1 MSLDLQAALVQAYAE
16 RLSLQPNPPQPQE
29 RSYAAPLSVGAA
41 DVLLPPHNRWTF
53 QHMSQLCPTL
63 VVAAGNAPVSD
74 LGPTEDLLQD
84 FTFTSLSGEQ
94 VSLQEHLDATFTDG
108 FLVLK
113 KGRVLCERYF
123 NHQAP
128 DTRHIMFSVTKSL
141 TGALA
146 EQLIEQGL
154 LDPDRP
160 AISYVPEFA
169 CTAFGTASVRQVMDM
184 AISIDYVEHYEDPNS
199 PTSRLHYTVGLTPV
213 PPGFERSA
221 SIHDWLRT
229 FPLKGEHGGFF
240 RYVTAT
246 TEAMGWIME
255 RASGLPCHVL
265 FERMWRQLG
274 CERDGFLLADPS
286 GQGVVGF
293 GFNATLRDMG
303 RFGLMLLGR
312 GHFNGHQVLPTAAV
326 ERLLKGNDPAVY
338 ATNKEFSEW
347 SPQASYKSQWYV
359 FNDHALMAV
368 GIHGQ
373 WIFIDFK
380 AEVVIIKQSSAPE
393 AENVIDTDTVH
404 LLKTL
409 AQSLSDA

>member
-1 MSLDLQAALVQAYAE
+1 MPLNLQTALAQAYVE
-16 RLSLQPNPPQPQE
+16 RLNLQPNPPLAGE
-29 RSYAAPLSVGAA
+29 RSHAAQLSVGAA

-63 VVAAGNAPVSD
+63 VVAAGNHSPSD
-74 LGPTEDLLQD
+74 LGARHDLLKD

-94 VSLQEHLDATFTDG
+94 VSLQDHLDATFTDG

-113 KGRVLCERYF
+113 QGRVLCERYF
-123 NHQAP
+123 NHQDA
-128 DTRHIMFSVTKSL
+128 DTRHIMFSVTKSV

-146 EQLIEQGL
+146 EQLIEDGL
-154 LDPDRP
+154 LDPDRL
-160 AISYVPEFA
+160 ALSYVPELA
-169 CTAFGTASVRQVMDM
+169 GSAFEKATVRQVMDM
-184 AISIDYVEHYEDPNS
+184 AISIEYAEHYEDPHS
-199 PTSRLHYTVGLTPV
+199 PTSHLHYTVGLTPV
-213 PPGFERSA
+213 PSGIEKFP
-221 SIHDWLRT
+221 SIHHWLRA
-229 FPLKGEHGGFF
+229 FAPKGEHGGFF

-246 TEAMGWIME
+246 TEAMGWIMA

-265 FERMWRQLG
+265 FERMWQQLG

-312 GHFNGHQVLPTAAV
+312 GQFNGRQVLTAAAV
-326 ERLLKGNDPAVY
+326 ERLLRGNDPAVY

-347 SPQASYKSQWYV
+347 SPGASYKSQWYV
-359 FNDHALMAV
+359 FNDRAIMAV

-373 WIFIDFK
+373 WVFVDFA

-409 AQSLSDA
+409 AESLTDA

>member
-1 MSLDLQAALVQAYAE
+1 MSHDLQAALVQAYAE
-16 RLSLQPNPPQPQE
+16 RLSLEPNPSLTGE
-29 RSYAAPLSVGAA
+29 RSYAAQLHVGAA

-63 VVAAGNAPVSD
+63 VVAAGNAAPSD
-74 LGPTEDLLQD
+74 LGAQQDLLQD
-84 FTFTSLSGEQ
+84 YRFNSLSGEQ
-94 VSLQEHLDATFTDG
+94 VSLQDHLDATFTDG

-113 KGRVLCERYF
+113 QGRVLCERYF
-123 NHQAP
+123 NQQTA
-128 DTRHIMFSVTKSL
+128 DTRHIMFSVTKSV

-160 AISYVPEFA
+160 ALSYVPEFA
-169 CTAFGTASVRQVMDM
+169 GTAFENASVRQVMDM

-199 PTSRLHYTVGLTPV
+199 PTSHLHYTVGLTPT
-213 PPGFERSA
+213 PPGIVKYP
-221 SIHDWLRT
+221 SIRHWLRA
-229 FPLKGEHGGFF
+229 FKRKDEHGGFF

-255 RASGLPCHVL
+255 RAAGLPCHVL
-265 FERMWRQLG
+265 FERMWKQLG
-274 CERDGFLLADPS
+274 CERDGFLLAEPS
-286 GQGVVGF
+286 GHGVVGF

-312 GHFNGHQVLPTAAV
+312 GRFNGHQVLPQAAV
-326 ERLLKGNDPAVY
+326 ERLLRGNDPAVY

-359 FNDHALMAV
+359 FNDRALMAV

-373 WIFIDFK
+373 WVFVDF
-380 AEVVIIKQSSAPE
+380 ANQVVIIKQSSAPQ

-409 AQSLSDA
+409 AASLGDA